1 MGFTIKQKIMKI
13 SSLKLK
19 RLILEQAI
27 IFQRLNKSFDVE

>member
-1 MGFTIKQKIMKI
+1 MKI
-13 SSLKLK
+13 GFLKLK